1 MPPDKRNPRPVA
13 TVARASK
20 MVSGADVLD
29 DITTTP
35 RLQVYWLQQR
45 FGLSGAHAELVAT
58 LAFAAGTA

>member
-1 MPPDKRNPRPVA
+1 
-13 TVARASK
+13 